1 VGEGR
6 RFSAVFDSNF
16 YRAANPDLAAA
27 RLTNE
32 QLFEH
37 FRSTGLREGR
47 AASNTFQAAAYL
59 ALNPDL
65 VRAGLNFETSLTHY
79 ILVGAAEGRRASN
92 TGGGAPAPTPRPAV
106 DAPAPTPRPAV
117 NAADTEPNN
126 YDSIAVN
133 LDILTGQTY
142 TINGFVGGLDDWDD
156 YRFTV
161 DPVTN
166 FSASISGATQTVSLN
181 LYGDFNNNGRID
193 SGEQI
198 SYTYSDY
205 SNPTIRRTLGPGTY
219 WVGVGRDSNIGTR
232 YTLQLSGTS
241 TGFSGRA
248 GGNLGVVVGDRRV
261 SGFVG
266 GTNGVDVYQIDLNT
280 IREFRS
286 SLTGT
291 SWPVYMAL
299 HIDRNNNGRID
310 SGERI
315 DYTYSDYSNPTIR
328 QTLGAGR
335 YFLEVARNGVSGTL
349 YDVDISVV

>member
-1 VGEGR
+1 
-6 RFSAVFDSNF
+6 
-16 YRAANPDLAAA
+16 
-27 RLTNE
+27 
-32 QLFEH
+32 
-37 FRSTGLREGR
+37 
-47 AASNTFQAAAYL
+47 
-59 ALNPDL
+59 
-65 VRAGLNFETSLTHY
+65 
-79 ILVGAAEGRRASN
+79 VGAAEGRRASN
-92 TGGGAPAPTPRPAV
+92 TGGGV
-106 DAPAPTPRPAV
+106 PAPTPRPAV

-126 YDSIAVN
+126 YDSTAVN

-142 TINGFVGGLDDWDD
+142 TINGFVGALDDWDV

-166 FSASISGATQTVSLN
+166 FSASISGATEIVSVN

-198 SYTYSDY
+198 SSIYSYY
-205 SNPTIRRTLGPGTY
+205 SPPTIGQTLGPGTY
-219 WVGVGRDSNIGTR
+219 WVGVERDSSNISTR

-248 GGNLGVVVGDRRV
+248 GANLGVVVGNRRV

-266 GTNGVDVYQIDLNT
+266 GTNGADVYQIDLNT

-291 SWPVYMAL
+291 SESVYMAL
-299 HIDRNNNGRID
+299 YLDRNNNGRID
-310 SGERI
+310 SGEQI
-315 DYTYSDYSNPTIR
+315 SSTYSYFSNPTIR

-335 YFLEVARNGVSGTL
+335 YFLEVGRDPGGSGTL